1 MSWLGLLFVW
11 RFRFAT
17 LNLSVFMAVGSF
29 NAERNDKYNSVSG
42 DAAIKDFEN
51 KVLLHSEVRGTVK
64 L

>member
-1 MSWLGLLFVW
+1 
-11 RFRFAT
+11 
-17 LNLSVFMAVGSF
+17 MAVGSF